1 MGVAATNAS
10 YDLPSEQAV
19 LRVLRSFGVRRAR
32 LFGSAARR
40 ELTPESDIDLLVE
53 LSEPVDYGVI
63 FRLKEALEA
72 TTGRSFDVMT
82 SIKAPFWP
90 FIEPDLVDLPL

>member
-10 YDLPSEQAV
+10 YDLPEEEAV
-19 LRVLRSFGVRRAR
+19 LDVLRDFGVRRAQ

-53 LSEPVDYGVI
+53 MADAVDYGVI
-63 FRLKEALEA
+63 FRLTEALEVA
-72 TTGRSFDVMT
+72 AGRPFDVLT
-82 SIKAPFWP
+82 SIKAPLRP
-90 FIEPDLVDLPL
+90 FIEPELVELPL

>member
-10 YDLPSEQAV
+10 YDLPEEEAV
-19 LRVLRSFGVRRAR
+19 LDVLRAFGVRRAQ

-53 LSEPVDYGVI
+53 MADAVDYGVI
-63 FRLKEALEA
+63 FRLTEALEEA
-72 TTGRSFDVMT
+72 AGRPFDVLT
-82 SIKAPFWP
+82 SIKAPLRP
-90 FIEPDLVDLPL
+90 FIEPELVELPL

>member
-10 YDLPSEQAV
+10 YDLPEEEAV
-19 LRVLRSFGVRRAR
+19 LDVLRAFGVRRAQ

-53 LSEPVDYGVI
+53 MADAVDYGVI
-63 FRLKEALEA
+63 FRLTEALEVA
-72 TTGRSFDVMT
+72 AGRPFDVLT
-82 SIKAPFWP
+82 SIKAPLRP
-90 FIEPDLVDLPL
+90 FIEPELVELPL